1 MSDKLSF
8 KDKVVVITGAGAGL
22 GKDYALYYGS
32 RGAKVVVND
41 LGTSSSGEGT
51 THKSADVV
59 VNEIKKN
66 GGEAISNYD
75 SVEFGEKII
84 KQTIDKYGRID
95 ILINNAGILR
105 DKAFKNLDKNDWD
118 LIVKV
123 HLNGAYACCKAAW
136 PYMVKQK
143 YGRIINV
150 SSPSGLYGSFGQ
162 ANYSMAKAGLIGF
175 SKTLAMEGAKYNIF
189 TNVIAPIAAT
199 RMTEKL
205 MAKELLD
212 LMKVEYITPVVAY
225 LTHESCEEN
234 GAVYEVAGSWVSKLR
249 VQRSEGVFFGPG
261 FTPEKLKEKID
272 TVNDFSKTCSYFD
285 EDESSLGIVVN
296 NYEKFKEN
304 KTSNNS
310 KF

>member
-1 MSDKLSF
+1 MTDKLKF
-8 KDKVVVITGAGAGL
+8 DGKVIVITGAGAGL
-22 GKDYALYYGS
+22 GKDYALYFGS
-32 RGAKVVVND
+32 RGAKVLVND
-41 LGTSSSGEGT
+41 LGTSSSGEGNN
-51 THKSADVV
+51 HKSADVV

-66 GGEAISNYD
+66 GGEAIANYD

-84 KQTIDKYGRID
+84 KQAVDTYGRID
-95 ILINNAGILR
+95 VLINNAGILR
-105 DKAFKNLDKNDWD
+105 DKAFKNLEKNDWD

-123 HLNGAYACCKAAW
+123 HLDGAYSCCKAAW

-175 SKTLAMEGAKYNIF
+175 SKTLAMEGGKYNIL

-199 RMTEKL
+199 RMTENL

-225 LTHESCEEN
+225 LVHESCEEN
-234 GAVYEVAGSWVSKLR
+234 GSVYEVAGSWVSKIR

-261 FTPEKLKEKID
+261 FSAEKLKENISK
-272 TVNDFSKTCSYFD
+272 VNDFSKTNSYFD

-296 NYEKFKEN
+296 NYEKFKEK
-304 KTSNNS
+304 KTSNKP